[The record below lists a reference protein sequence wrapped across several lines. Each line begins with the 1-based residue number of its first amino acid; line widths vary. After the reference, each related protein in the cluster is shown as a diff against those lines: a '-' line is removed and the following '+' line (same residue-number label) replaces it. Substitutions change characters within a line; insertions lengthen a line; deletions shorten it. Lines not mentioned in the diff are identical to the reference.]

1 MSISKCG
8 VVQRTMARANM
19 AAAFVGPIRA
29 DPLLSDE
36 VRSGIQRQ
44 PAENRLSRLRSNS
57 GFAGIGAG

>member
-8 VVQRTMARANM
+8 VVQRTMTRANM
-19 AAAFVGPIRA
+19 AAAFAGPIRA

-36 VRSGIQRQ
+36 ERPGIKRR